1 MSDVQKFDFKR
12 CWLDLSPAEREE
24 FASDAGTTSHYIQV
38 HLTGRRRIPR
48 KPLLERLFKA
58 CKSRKWI
65 SGSTNVNPQNSPA
78 PPPPGGSC
86 LSLYTNLVIIIQIR
100 LIFFWLAAK
109 LP

>member
-65 SGSTNVNPQNSPA
+65 SSKSD
-78 PPPPGGSC
+78 
-86 LSLYTNLVIIIQIR
+86 LVLWFHER
-100 LIFFWLAAK
+100 
-109 LP
+109 

>member
-1 MSDVQKFDFKR
+1 R

-65 SGSTNVNPQNSPA
+65 SAKTE
-78 PPPPGGSC
+78 
-86 LSLYTNLVIIIQIR
+86 LVIWFHER
-100 LIFFWLAAK
+100 KSPKLTLAATTRPI
-109 LP
+109 LPLHV

>member
-1 MSDVQKFDFKR
+1 MVGTKKYERCAKFDFKR

-65 SGSTNVNPQNSPA
+65 SAKSD
-78 PPPPGGSC
+78 
-86 LSLYTNLVIIIQIR
+86 LVLWFHER
-100 LIFFWLAAK
+100 
-109 LP
+109 